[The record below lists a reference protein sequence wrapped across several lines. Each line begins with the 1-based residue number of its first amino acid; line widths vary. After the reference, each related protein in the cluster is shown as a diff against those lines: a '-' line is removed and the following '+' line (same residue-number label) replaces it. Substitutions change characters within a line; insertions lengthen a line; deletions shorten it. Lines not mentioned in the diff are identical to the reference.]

1 MDNIKT
7 AICQLKVFSDKDS
20 NISKAADMIDRAAAG
35 GARIVVL
42 PEMFNCLYQ
51 PELFLEAAEI
61 VEGGATL
68 SMLSNKA
75 KEHGLLLIGGSI
87 PEKVPDEHKVYNT
100 CFVFGPDGALIAR
113 HRKLHLFDVSISGK
127 ITVTESE
134 IVKPGNELTLF
145 DALGMKFGLAICYD
159 IRFPELA
166 RLLALGGAQIIAVPA
181 AFNTTTG
188 PAHWHPT
195 MRSRA
200 IENQVYI
207 AAACPAR
214 NTDSTYRTYG
224 HSMIVDP
231 WGKVLAE
238 AGEDEQ
244 IIFADID
251 ITYLEKVRRE
261 LPLFKHRRTDLYKL
275 KDVT

>member
-1 MDNIKT
+1 MET
-7 AICQLKVFSDKDS
+7 AICQIKAVPDKEA
-20 NISKAADMIDRAAAG
+20 NISKAALMIDRAAAKK
-35 GARIVVL
+35 ARIVVL
-42 PEMFNCLYQ
+42 PEMCNCLYQ
-51 PELFLEAAEI
+51 PELFLEAAEN
-61 VEGGATL
+61 VEGGATVT
-68 SMLSNKA
+68 MLSEKA
-75 KEHGLLLIGGSI
+75 GEHGILLIAGSI
-87 PEKVPDEHKVYNT
+87 PEKVPDEPKVYNT

-145 DALGMKFGLAICYD
+145 DALGMKFGIAICYD

-166 RLLALGGAQIIAVPA
+166 RLLALEGAQIIAVPA

-188 PAHWHPT
+188 PPHWHPT
-195 MRSRA
+195 MRARA

-207 AAACPAR
+207 AAVCPAR
-214 NTDSTYRTYG
+214 NTDSSYHTYG

-231 WGKVLAE
+231 WGKILAE

-251 ITYLEKVRRE
+251 MAYLEKVRRE
-261 LPLFKHRRTDLYKL
+261 LPLFKHRRTDLYGL
-275 KDVT
+275 EEIV